1 MAPSYPGAFAISSCS
16 HPPSLIRAWKYTS
29 NLFVV
34 RNDMG
39 IALYEKFG
47 FEREGTH
54 RRYAF
59 RDGGFVDA
67 YSMARVR
74 G

>member
-39 IALYEKFG
+39 IALYKKFG
-47 FEREGTH
+47 FEMEGTH

-59 RDGGFVDA
+59 RNGGFVDA

>member
-34 RNDMG
+34 RNDVG

-47 FEREGTH
+47 FQREGTH

>member
-1 MAPSYPGAFAISSCS
+1 
-16 HPPSLIRAWKYTS
+16 LIRAWKYTS

-34 RNDMG
+34 RNDVG

-47 FEREGTH
+47 FEGEGTH

-59 RDGGFVDA
+59 RNGGLVDA

>member
-1 MAPSYPGAFAISSCS
+1 VDKSIETHVA
-16 HPPSLIRAWKYTS
+16 LLVLS
-29 NLFVV
+29 N
-34 RNDMG
+34 DIG
-39 IALYEKFG
+39 KALYEKSG
-47 FEREGTH
+47 FETEGTH

-67 YSMARVR
+67 YSMARLK